1 MNRKLAPA
9 QMRKFV
15 AIVNEVERYRDLSEK
30 EKEQLV
36 LSILDHPY
44 MDLRCDWAFKHVME
58 NTDILKML
66 LNDFLPEEI
75 DSVQLLP
82 NEIDKMRPDDKNVI
96 MDILCHSVDGKEFIV
111 EMQRRK
117 RTSFKNRMLY
127 YGASMLH
134 SQLKPREPYSALK
147 SVYVICFMDFKMQH
161 ETDQLVYRYA
171 LCEQNSG
178 ERYNDLLSVYFCELP
193 RLKATG
199 IEGLDPVQSWFYILA
214 NMRIFAGKPEDM
226 GKRYAAIA
234 EEARMPGPPEE
245 EELIKYFRNMI
256 TEEERLDM
264 GAAYYEDGFNDG
276 LEKGKAEGKEEGK
289 AEAKTEMAK
298 SMLKE
303 GMDPSFISKVTG
315 LFPAEILKLKEKE

>member
-15 AIVNEVERYRDLSEK
+15 AIVNEVERYRDLSEN

-96 MDILCHSVDGKEFIV
+96 MDILCHSVDRKEFIV

-117 RTSFKNRMLY
+117 KTSFKNRMLY

-276 LEKGKAEGKEEGK
+276 LEKVKAEGKEEAK